1 MSEETNA
8 TSANADDPVALA
20 RAGDC
25 DAIVRKYRDEA
36 MVSIE
41 CGDRP
46 MAVIAGIEDVWC
58 RMRPAPPG
66 GSPPNRLPPAAG
78 VRAV

>member
-1 MSEETNA
+1 MNEETNA

-20 RAGDC
+20 RAGDF
-25 DAIVRKYRDEA
+25 DAIGGTYRDEA
-36 MVSIE
+36 VVSIE
-41 CGDRP
+41 SGDRP
-46 MAVIAGIEDVWC
+46 MAVIAGIEDVRC